1 MKIYF
6 IRHGEAEIYADDD
19 FKRKLTTLG
28 RRKLEVSF
36 TAFANNL
43 KDKRSFKIYSSP
55 LERAKETA
63 EILAKHLDSKYEIK
77 DYLAGA
83 RIKDILKTLDEN
95 DNYIFVSHEPFIS
108 NWIYQLTGEM
118 KIISRGSINLV
129 EIASKDF
136 ELRLKNIWK
145 YSYYLINLI

>member
-6 IRHGEAEIYADDD
+6 IRHGEAEIYAEDD

-28 RRKLEVSF
+28 KRKLEESF
-36 TAFANNL
+36 KAFTNNL
-43 KDKRSFKIYSSP
+43 ENKNSFVIYSSP

-63 EILAKHLDSKYEIK
+63 EILARHLDLKYEVK
-77 DYLAGA
+77 DYWAGG
-83 RIKDILKTLDEN
+83 RIDDILRTLDE
-95 DNYIFVSHEPFIS
+95 DKNYIFISHEPFIS

-129 EIASKDF
+129 ELNK
-136 ELRLKNIWK
+136 
-145 YSYYLINLI
+145 

>member
-28 RRKLEVSF
+28 KKKLEEAF
-36 TAFANNL
+36 KAFANNL

-63 EILAKHLDSKYEIK
+63 EILAKHLDSNFEVK
-77 DYLAGA
+77 DYLAGG
-83 RIKDILKTLDEN
+83 RIKDILKSLDPDEN
-95 DNYIFVSHEPFIS
+95 YIFIS
-108 NWIYQLTGEM
+108 NWIYQLTGDM

-129 EIASKDF
+129 DLNPKEF
-136 ELRLKNIWK
+136 TE
-145 YSYYLINLI
+145 

>member
-19 FKRKLTTLG
+19 FKRKLTRIG
-28 RRKLEVSF
+28 KIKLENSF

-43 KDKRSFKIYSSP
+43 EDKRSYKIYSSP

-63 EILAKHLDSKYEIK
+63 EILSKHLDKDFEVK
-77 DYLAGA
+77 DYLAGG
-83 RIKDILKTLDEN
+83 RIRDILKTLDQEG
-95 DNYIFVSHEPFIS
+95 NYILVSHEPFIS

-118 KIISRGSINLV
+118 KIVSRGSINFV
-129 EIASKDF
+129 EIDPKEF
-136 ELRLKNIWK
+136 IE
-145 YSYYLINLI
+145 

>member
-28 RRKLEVSF
+28 K
-36 TAFANNL
+36 NL

-63 EILAKHLDSKYEIK
+63 EILAKHLDSTYEVK
-77 DYLAGA
+77 DYLAGG
-83 RIKDILKTLDEN
+83 RIKDILKSLDPDE
-95 DNYIFVSHEPFIS
+95 NYIFVSHEPFIS
-108 NWIYQLTGEM
+108 NWIYHLTGDM
-118 KIISRGSINLV
+118 KIISRGSINFV
-129 EIASKDF
+129 DIDSKDF
-136 ELRLKNIWK
+136 L
-145 YSYYLINLI
+145 S

>member
-19 FKRKLTTLG
+19 FKRRLTTVG
-28 RRKLEVSF
+28 KRKLEESF
-36 TAFANNL
+36 KAFANNL

-63 EILAKHLDSKYEIK
+63 EILAKHLDSNFEVKE
-77 DYLAGA
+77 YLAGG
-83 RIKDILKTLDEN
+83 RIKDILKTLDPDE
-95 DNYIFVSHEPFIS
+95 NYIFVSHEPFIS
-108 NWIYQLTGEM
+108 NWIYQLTGDM

-129 EIASKDF
+129 EIDPKEF
-136 ELRLKNIWK
+136 IE
-145 YSYYLINLI
+145 

>member
-28 RRKLEVSF
+28 KRKLEEAF
-36 TAFANNL
+36 KAFANNL
-43 KDKRSFKIYSSP
+43 KDKRSYKIYSSP

-63 EILAKHLDSKYEIK
+63 EILAKHLDSNFEVK
-77 DYLAGA
+77 DYLAGG
-83 RIKDILKTLDEN
+83 RIKDILKSLDPDEN
-95 DNYIFVSHEPFIS
+95 YILVSHEPFIS
-108 NWIYQLTGEM
+108 NWIYQLTGDM

-129 EIASKDF
+129 DLDPKEFI
-136 ELRLKNIWK
+136 E
-145 YSYYLINLI
+145 

>member
-28 RRKLEVSF
+28 KKKLEESF
-36 TAFANNL
+36 KAFANNL
-43 KDKRSFKIYSSP
+43 KDKRAYKIYSSP

-63 EILAKHLDSKYEIK
+63 EILAKHLDSNFEVKE
-77 DYLAGA
+77 YLAGG
-83 RIKDILKTLDEN
+83 RIKDILKTLDPDE
-95 DNYIFVSHEPFIS
+95 NYIFVSHEPFIS
-108 NWIYQLTGEM
+108 NWIYQLTGDM

-129 EIASKDF
+129 EINPKEF
-136 ELRLKNIWK
+136 TE
-145 YSYYLINLI
+145 

>member
-28 RRKLEVSF
+28 K
-36 TAFANNL
+36 NNL

-63 EILAKHLDSKYEIK
+63 EILAKHLDSTYEVK
-77 DYLAGA
+77 DYLAGG
-83 RIKDILKTLDEN
+83 RIKDILKSLDPDE
-95 DNYIFVSHEPFIS
+95 NYIFVSHEPFIS
-108 NWIYQLTGEM
+108 NWIYHLTGDM
-118 KIISRGSINLV
+118 KIISRGSINFV
-129 EIASKDF
+129 DIDSKDF
-136 ELRLKNIWK
+136 L
-145 YSYYLINLI
+145 S

>member
-19 FKRKLTTLG
+19 FKRRLTTVG
-28 RRKLEVSF
+28 KRKLEEAF
-36 TAFANNL
+36 KAFANNL

-63 EILAKHLDSKYEIK
+63 EILAKHLDSNFEVK
-77 DYLAGA
+77 DYLAGG
-83 RIKDILKTLDEN
+83 RIKDILKTLDPDE
-95 DNYIFVSHEPFIS
+95 NYIFVSHEPFIS
-108 NWIYQLTGEM
+108 NWIYHLTGDM

-129 EIASKDF
+129 DLDPKEFI
-136 ELRLKNIWK
+136 E
-145 YSYYLINLI
+145 

>member
-6 IRHGEAEIYADDD
+6 IRHGEAEIYAEDD

-28 RRKLEVSF
+28 KRKLEESF
-36 TAFANNL
+36 KAFTNNL
-43 KDKRSFKIYSSP
+43 ENKNSFVIYSSP

-63 EILAKHLDSKYEIK
+63 EILARHLDLKYEIK
-77 DYLAGA
+77 DYLAGG
-83 RIKDILKTLDEN
+83 RIDDILRTLDE
-95 DNYIFVSHEPFIS
+95 DKNYIFISHEPFIS

-129 EIASKDF
+129 ELNK
-136 ELRLKNIWK
+136 
-145 YSYYLINLI
+145 

>member
-28 RRKLEVSF
+28 KKKLEEAF
-36 TAFANNL
+36 KAFANNL

-63 EILAKHLDSKYEIK
+63 EILAKHLDSNFEVKE
-77 DYLAGA
+77 YLAGG
-83 RIKDILKTLDEN
+83 RIRDILKTLDQDE
-95 DNYIFVSHEPFIS
+95 NYIFVSHEPFIS
-108 NWIYQLTGEM
+108 NWIYQLTGDM

-129 EIASKDF
+129 DLDPKEFI
-136 ELRLKNIWK
+136 E
-145 YSYYLINLI
+145 

>member
-6 IRHGEAEIYADDD
+6 IRHGEAEIYAEDD
-19 FKRKLTTLG
+19 FKRKLTTVG
-28 RRKLEVSF
+28 RVKLENSF
-36 TAFANNL
+36 KTFANKL
-43 KDKRSFKIYSSP
+43 EDKRSYKIYSSP

-63 EILAKHLDSKYEIK
+63 EILAKHLDLKYEIK

-95 DNYIFVSHEPFIS
+95 ENYIFVSHEPFIS

-129 EIASKDF
+129 EIAPKDF
-136 ELRLKNIWK
+136 L
-145 YSYYLINLI
+145 S

>member
-19 FKRKLTTLG
+19 FKRKLTTVG
-28 RRKLEVSF
+28 KRKLEESF
-36 TAFANNL
+36 KAFANNL

-63 EILAKHLDSKYEIK
+63 EILAKHLDSNFEVKE
-77 DYLAGA
+77 YLAGG
-83 RIKDILKTLDEN
+83 RIKDILKSLDPDEN
-95 DNYIFVSHEPFIS
+95 YILVSHEPFIS
-108 NWIYQLTGEM
+108 NWIYQLTGDM

-129 EIASKDF
+129 EIDP
-136 ELRLKNIWK
+136 KN
-145 YSYYLINLI
+145 L